1 MQLPTTPAARN
12 DAPRSLVPILALVLL
27 MFALAG
33 AGALAWASREGA
45 ASVNHT
51 LMVREQ
57 ASEMLKLLL
66 DAETGQR
73 GFVATGDEAFL
84 EPYMQAIALLP
95 AASGEL
101 RGLVA
106 DNRDQTER
114 LGRID
119 ALVAKKRVEMQQA
132 IDMARAD
139 PHPDAQRLAIL
150 RAGKVAMD
158 QARAQFDAF
167 QKLEID
173 LLATR
178 QLWTDRLNIGLVISN
193 LLAVLGAAMLG
204 MAHLD
209 ASRRGLAASA
219 KANRDLDD
227 TVRVRTGELRAVAA
241 RLEAALK
248 ASGIAVLDQDADLRF
263 TYLSK
268 PLPGLVGAEAV
279 GLREAEVVPPELAPR
294 LVEAKKRIM
303 ATGEAEQLELRLP
316 GAAGE
321 QWLEVRMKPKLDEE
335 GRSGGLISV
344 AIDITQRKKAETHVR
359 LLMREVLH
367 RTKNTLAVVQAMA
380 RQSAPSSASV
390 PDFVARFSARLAAL
404 AGSYDL
410 LVQESWEGASLAD
423 LVRSQLGH
431 CADLS
436 GAQVAWEGPPV
447 RLTPAAAQSIGMAL
461 HELGTNAARYGAL
474 SVPGGQ
480 VKVCWAVQGERLEIA
495 WRESG
500 GPPVAKP
507 ARTGFG
513 QLVVK
518 RLAASALD
526 ANVALDY
533 APGGVVWTLDMPM
546 AHVLA

>member
-390 PDFVARFSARLAAL
+390 PDFVERFSARLAAL